1 MHRARKQSHSHGTA
15 PLGRAPIARYPLTI
29 SAVPPVMH
37 AENGENGLPS
47 RDDYTQPVGLGR
59 PAILQACFAGPPG

>member
-1 MHRARKQSHSHGTA
+1 MHPARKQPRRHGT
-15 PLGRAPIARYPLTI
+15 PSLGRACIAVYRRLYLPD
-29 SAVPPVMH
+29 PREMH